1 MLTRQPISLNHA
13 SILSALVLLLL
24 LLIGSKTSGQVMNPD
39 HVGVIGNG
47 YGAPPYLAQA
57 STVFV
62 QGSFAYVGGDNAF
75 EIVDITLPGAPVHKG
90 SLLFSDD
97 PAFGSVKSIFVAGKY
112 AYLLCGGSDS
122 FVIVD
127 VSNPAAPK
135 RVGILYFPVNFLA
148 YGGKVVASG
157 NYAYLVSGIV
167 ADAQTAEDIFIIDI
181 TNPASPV
188 EKTNSSKIS
197 IQGGNSL
204 PIYPKDIFISGNN
217 AYVTCFKSDV
227 MEVFNLSNPTSPQA
241 IKNLKLSDLQFV
253 NDSKQKIVNPISIFV
268 APYPASKPNSLR
280 AYILDDVGSMCVL
293 DVTQPSSPVALNAIS
308 NGTGGALLSKP
319 VSISVAGNYAYVV
332 GGSNA
337 LEIMDISNVTST
349 NAPVHKAS
357 VVNAD
362 GIPLNDPRSIVVSG
376 NYAYIASTGSS
387 ALEIVDI
394 TSPTAPLHKGSL
406 TTASNQAK
414 IVGCRSVAISGNYA
428 YLESNGANCVEV
440 VDCSN
445 PANPVHVTTV
455 NHGDGGASL
464 NAPSDIAISGKY
476 AYIVNNAD
484 QSGTQ
489 AVLQVLDISNPTNP
503 NPVGKLLSAFPGSA
517 IAAAGNYAYLTTK
530 NSSGYL
536 VFEVIDISNPSTPAI
551 AGTYTSTIAYAPV
564 YPNYHRIF
572 VSGNYAYVAAGSF
585 LIFDITNKTSPNL
598 VKTCSLSGANGVYVS
613 GKYAYVTCSGGPG
626 DGQLAIFDVSNPAS
640 TSCTY
645 TFFKTNLNQAFSVA
659 VKNNYALIVNN
670 LGYSL
675 EVVDVSTPS
684 SPKHYSLLNNYGV
697 NSPAGKVNLALAN
710 GITISGNYAYVVT
723 NAGYMEILD
732 LYSSKVSG
740 FTPVTGNEG
749 TAVTISGQNF
759 DSYLQA
765 FFNGLA
771 AKVTS
776 VSAQQAIVE
785 VPTGATIGKISVT
798 NHGVV
803 QSSSNFLVIPKSAAA
818 TAVQQT
824 SFTANWSDVGA
835 STYYLDVSSDNFTT
849 YVTGYKNFNTG
860 NTLSAVVSGLSPGTA
875 YQYRVRSSDG
885 TGSSGNSSTIATNT
899 LPVTPTASDA
909 TQVSQSG
916 FTANWSASS
925 GASGYFL
932 DVAYDNAFSNF
943 VVGYNNLSVIGTSQ
957 IVSGLNPYTTCYYRV
972 RSASASGS
980 SASSSV
986 ITVVTLDVV
995 PPAISTSSTPNPSS
1009 VTLGNTPSL
1018 NTIVTDNVRVDTVQ
1032 LFYRGIAE
1040 HTFKKAA
1047 MQGPGGTG
1055 GNYSITVQTGWYDSL
1070 GMEYYFRGVDAA
1082 GNATVSA
1089 SGFIQLVTPSLALP
1103 ALPSGT
1109 KQSDYRIIAFPYQLA
1124 TDNKVTTVYSG
1135 VPWNDN
1141 TKAAMWW
1148 WNASSQDGQ
1157 GLYDQYGSANAFQT
1171 VDPGKGYWAI
1181 TSTSFTPQIANVPA
1195 PKYNRTNLFSLTLK
1209 PNWNEI
1215 GNPYPVAISWDD
1227 VIAFNQKNNITAFSA
1242 LTIYDGTGYKTATGS
1257 VMLKPFEGGFVKNLS
1272 SSDITIQIPFPGQTT
1287 IGGRRASI
1295 GTDLTEAAWN
1305 IFLHI
1310 TQGEFTNQLG
1320 GFGMHPEAQ
1329 SGPDRYDQFNPPAFQ
1344 ESPEVSFRN
1353 AEYPMAAFSNDM
1365 VAPQEKYR
1373 WQFTP
1378 HGRAGEQAVLNW
1390 SPDLRSSGKPLFLLD
1405 EQNLTVLDMSQVNTY
1420 SFQLTNES
1428 RFSIFYGSENARE
1441 VLLPEILATDPYPNP
1456 LNGDSEASIHLN
1468 LPDATTP
1475 YHIVLQVFNNKGES
1489 MGTREALLSAGIQV
1503 FAFRLPES
1511 QPAGMYFYKL
1521 SITHEKSSACFTG
1534 KLIKL

>member
-1 MLTRQPISLNHA
+1 MSRNPALSRHPISLNHA

-62 QGSFAYVGGDNAF
+62 QGNFAYLGSNAF

-90 SLLFSDD
+90 SLLFSDE
-97 PAFGSVKSIFVAGKY
+97 PAIGGVSSIFVAGKY
-112 AYLLCGGSDS
+112 AYLLCGGSDT

-135 RVGILYFPVNFLA
+135 RVGILYFPVNFFF
-148 YGGKVVASG
+148 YGGKVVVSG
-157 NYAYLVSGIV
+157 NYAYIVSWTVQEKTNTSNDVIYIV
-167 ADAQTAEDIFIIDI
+167 DI
-181 TNPASPV
+181 TNPSAPV
-188 EKTNSSKIS
+188 EKTNSSSANITL
-197 IQGGNSL
+197 Q
-204 PIYPKDIFISGNN
+204 YQPKDIAINGSYAFVTSTHNHQIAAFDISNPITPVYKSSSTMSGNN
-217 AYVTCFKSDV
+217 LMSV
-227 MEVFNLSNPTSPQA
+227 
-241 IKNLKLSDLQFV
+241 
-253 NDSKQKIVNPISIFV
+253 FV
-268 APYPASKPNSLR
+268 APYPATKPNSVR
-280 AYILDDVGSMCVL
+280 AYVTNFSGNSMTVF
-293 DVTQPSSPVALNAIS
+293 DVTQPTSLTFLNTIQNAQGS
-308 NGTGGALLSKP
+308 AQLLTPMSIN
-319 VSISVAGNYAYVV
+319 VSGNYAYVV

-337 LEIMDISNVTST
+337 LEIMDISNVTKT
-349 NAPVHKAS
+349 TPPVHKAS

-362 GIPLNDPRSIVVSG
+362 GIPLSDPRSIVVSG

-414 IVGCRSVAISGNYA
+414 IVGCRSLAASGNYA
-428 YLESNGANCVEV
+428 YLASNGSNSVDVIDCAN
-440 VDCSN
+440 S
-445 PANPVHVTTV
+445 ANPVHVTTV
-455 NHGDGGASL
+455 NNGDGGAFIKR
-464 NAPSDIAISGKY
+464 PSAIAVSGKY
-476 AYIVNNAD
+476 AYIVND
-484 QSGTQ
+484 LDGSGTEPM
-489 AVLQVLDISNPTNP
+489 LQVLDISSPTNP
-503 NPVGKLLSAFPGSA
+503 SPVGKLLSAYPGSA
-517 IAAAGNYAYLTTK
+517 IAVSGNYAYITTT
-530 NSSGYL
+530 NSIGDELNPSQL
-536 VFEVIDISNPSTPAI
+536 VFKVIDISNPSTPAI
-551 AGTYTSTIAYAPV
+551 VGTYTSTIDYAPV
-564 YPNYHRIF
+564 YPNYHSIS

-585 LIFDITNKTSPNL
+585 LIFDITNKTSP
-598 VKTCSLSGANGVYVS
+598 SLKKECISATEANGVYIS
-613 GKYAYVTCSGGPG
+613 GNYAYVTYSGGVG
-626 DGQLAIFDVSNPAS
+626 DSQLAIFDISNPAS
-640 TSCTY
+640 TSCNY
-645 TFFKTNLNQAFSVA
+645 ATFNTNLNQAFSVA

-670 LGYSL
+670 VGYSL
-675 EVVDVSTPS
+675 EVVDVSTPA
-684 SPKHYSLLNNYGV
+684 SPKHYSLLKNYGIS
-697 NSPAGKVNLALAN
+697 NPTGKANLAVAN

-723 NAGYMEILD
+723 NGGYMEILD

-740 FTPVTGNEG
+740 FIPVTGNEG

-759 DSYLQA
+759 DSYFQA
-765 FFNGLA
+765 SFNGLA

-785 VPTGATIGKISVT
+785 VPAGATIGKISVT
-798 NHGVV
+798 NHGVT
-803 QSSSNFLVIPKSAAA
+803 QSASNFLVIPKGVSASAA
-818 TAVQQT
+818 QQT

-849 YVTGYKNFNTG
+849 YVTGYKNFNAG
-860 NTLSAVVSGLSPGTA
+860 NTLSAVVSGLTPGTT

-885 TGSSGNSSTIATNT
+885 TGSSGNSATIATNT

-943 VVGYNNLSVIGTSQ
+943 VVGYNNLSVSGTSQ

-980 SASSSV
+980 SASSNV

-1055 GNYSITVQTGWYDSL
+1055 GNYSITVQTNWYDSL

-1157 GLYDQYGSANAFQT
+1157 GSYDQYGSANTFQT

-1295 GTDLTEAAWN
+1295 GTDLSEAAWN

-1353 AEYPMAAFSNDM
+1353 ADYPMAAFSNDM

-1390 SPDLRSSGKPLFLLD
+1390 TPDLRSSGKPLFLLD

-1420 SFQLTNES
+1420 AFRLTNES
-1428 RFSIFYGSENARE
+1428 RFSILYGSENAQE

-1456 LNGDSEASIHLN
+1456 LSGDSEASIHLN
-1468 LPDATTP
+1468 LPDEAAP
-1475 YHIVLQVFNNKGES
+1475 YQVVLQVFNNKGES
-1489 MGTREALLSAGIQV
+1489 IGTREVTLSAGIQV
-1503 FAFRLPES
+1503 FDFRLPES